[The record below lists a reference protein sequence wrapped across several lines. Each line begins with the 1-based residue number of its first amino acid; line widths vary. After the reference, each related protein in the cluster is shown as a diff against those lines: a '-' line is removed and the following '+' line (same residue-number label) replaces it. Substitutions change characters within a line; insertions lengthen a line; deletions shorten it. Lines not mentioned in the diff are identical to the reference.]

1 MPSSCRNALR
11 VAITTE
17 IWLLMVPL
25 QASKPPRGSKVSTA
39 VLEWRKCNSAC
50 QAAGQPSALMRQVRE
65 VEWVTQQS
73 GEASIATG
81 PNRQSVCYFGY
92 AHKSKMLN
100 IKLLFGGGQL
110 PGPSE
115 KQNTNKKWNWKKK
128 SKRKETGKNERKD
141 RLKEGRKTKERE
153 NEEKNEREKE
163 KERQEEGRKAK
174 GRKDW
179 KKEWL
184 KGWKWR
190 IEGRLEPG
198 MEQRKTLKE
207 MYEGWEG
214 MKKKQE
220 MMGVKRKKWTE
231 GRKMNENLQRKE
243 GRWMKSQKGRRETRQ

>member
-1 MPSSCRNALR
+1 MPSSCTNALR

-81 PNRQSVCYFGY
+81 PNRQSLSYSGY

-100 IKLLFGGGQL
+100 VKRLFLGGGEGDNCQGL
-110 PGPSE
+110 Q
-115 KQNTNKKWNWKKK
+115 KNKTRTKSGIGKKK
-128 SKRKETGKNERKD
+128 VSGKKQGKMKERIDWRKKEGKQRKGKMKERMKERRKKKDRRKKGKRKEERIERRND
-141 RLKEGRKTKERE
+141 WRVESEGLKEG
-153 NEEKNEREKE
+153 
-163 KERQEEGRKAK
+163 
-174 GRKDW
+174 
-179 KKEWL
+179 
-184 KGWKWR
+184 
-190 IEGRLEPG
+190 
-198 MEQRKTLKE
+198 MEQSKTLKE

-214 MKKKQE
+214 MKKKKQE
-220 MMGVKRKKWTE
+220 MK
-231 GRKMNENLQRKE
+231 KMNEKPERKE
-243 GRWMKSQKGRRETRQ
+243 GN